1 MTKQIKKI
9 SPHQTA
15 KVLAIITA
23 IMTLPVTVSFLIT
36 ANSPSRAPLVFS
48 LAVLLLYPVASYV
61 LVAIGCWLYNVM
73 FKYIGGIEIE
83 FNDE

>member
-1 MTKQIKKI
+1 MTKQIKRF

-15 KVLAIITA
+15 KVFAVILATL
-23 IMTLPVTVSFLIT
+23 TLPIAILSVFVNHTPLI
-36 ANSPSRAPLVFS
+36 FS
-48 LAVLLLYPVASYV
+48 LIILLFYPVSSYV
-61 LVAIGCWLYNVM
+61 LVTISCWLYNVM